1 MSVSTNMKMAINAL
15 KAAGIPVQRGYPDGK
30 LPSLRQP
37 EAAITIERSDTKQT
51 ELAVWIFSPIAVTCE
66 DTAQIA
72 ADALRKQ
79 RAFCQVEKCQYDGRS
94 NLFSV
99 KIQAVWQEKLINQLK
114 LNQNVIV
121 YATEFSAVQ
130 TRQVQQLKDEETGQ
144 TQVVN
149 EEVVWTIAVQEQLP
163 FREVIEVEGKGAFT
177 LTVTHENYVEIYPNC
192 YWLSITLEENGAGLL
207 RKRIA
212 RSWTERIVEYE
223 DEQT

>member
-1 MSVSTNMKMAINAL
+1 MK
-15 KAAGIPVQRGYPDGK
+15 
-30 LPSLRQP
+30 
-37 EAAITIERSDTKQT
+37 ER
-51 ELAVWIFSPIAVTCE
+51 I
-66 DTAQIA
+66 
-72 ADALRKQ
+72 
-79 RAFCQVEKCQYDGRS
+79 
-94 NLFSV
+94 
-99 KIQAVWQEKLINQLK
+99 
-114 LNQNVIV
+114 
-121 YATEFSAVQ
+121 
-130 TRQVQQLKDEETGQ
+130 QQLKDEETGQ
-144 TQVVN
+144 THVVN

>member
-1 MSVSTNMKMAINAL
+1 MATNAL
-15 KAAGIPVQRGYPDGK
+15 QAVGIPVQRGYPAAK
-30 LPSLRQP
+30 LPPLSQP
-37 EAAITIERSDTKQT
+37 EAAITIQQSDLKRT
-51 ELAVWIFSPIAVTCE
+51 ELAVWICGPIAAACE
-66 DTAQIA
+66 DTAQTA
-72 ADALRKQ
+72 ADALRQQ
-79 RAFCQVEKCQYDGRS
+79 RAFCQVEACQFDGKS
-94 NLFSV
+94 GLFSV
-99 KIQAVWQEKLINQLK
+99 KIQAVWQESLTNQLK
-114 LNQNVIV
+114 LDKNVMV

-130 TRQVQQLKDEETGQ
+130 TRQVQQVKDEETGQ

-163 FREVIEVEGKGAFT
+163 FREVIEVEGKESFT
-177 LTVTHENYVEIYPNC
+177 LTVTHENYVEIYPEC

>member
-1 MSVSTNMKMAINAL
+1 MATNAL
-15 KAAGIPVQRGYPDGK
+15 QAVGIPVQRGYPAAK
-30 LPSLRQP
+30 IPPLSQP
-37 EAAITIERSDTKQT
+37 EAAITIQQSDLKRT
-51 ELAVWIFSPIAVTCE
+51 ELAVWICGPIAAACE
-66 DTAQIA
+66 DTAQTA
-72 ADALRKQ
+72 ADALRQQ
-79 RAFCQVEKCQYDGRS
+79 RAFCQVEACQFDGKS
-94 NLFSV
+94 GLFSV
-99 KIQAVWQEKLINQLK
+99 KIQAVWQESLTNQLK
-114 LNQNVIV
+114 LDKNVMV

-130 TRQVQQLKDEETGQ
+130 TRQVQQVKDEETGQ

-163 FREVIEVEGKGAFT
+163 FREVIEVEGKESFT
-177 LTVTHENYVEIYPNC
+177 LTVTHENYVEIYPEC

>member
-1 MSVSTNMKMAINAL
+1 MATNAL
-15 KAAGIPVQRGYPDGK
+15 QAVGIPVQRGYPAAK
-30 LPSLRQP
+30 LPPLSQP
-37 EAAITIERSDTKQT
+37 EAAITIQQSDLKRT
-51 ELAVWIFSPIAVTCE
+51 ELAVWICGPIAAACE
-66 DTAQIA
+66 DTAQTA
-72 ADALRKQ
+72 ADALRQQ
-79 RAFCQVEKCQYDGRS
+79 RAFCQVEACQFDGKCG
-94 NLFSV
+94 LFSV
-99 KIQAVWQEKLINQLK
+99 KIQAVWQESLTNQLK
-114 LNQNVIV
+114 LDKNVMV

-130 TRQVQQLKDEETGQ
+130 TRQVQQVKDEETGQ

-163 FREVIEVEGKGAFT
+163 FREVIEVEGKESFT
-177 LTVTHENYVEIYPNC
+177 LTVTHENYVEIYPEC